1 MTQKE
6 RMLAGQ
12 LYLVD
17 EELAAENRRTAGVL
31 RQFNSEPEPE
41 ARAALLRG
49 LLGGTGRTFRI
60 EPPFR
65 CDYGSHI
72 YLGEN
77 FYANYELIV
86 LDQCDVR
93 FGDNVML
100 GPRVSLFSAGHPLDA
115 DIRNAGLEYGKPITV
130 GSNVWMGGC
139 VTVNGGVTI
148 GDNVVIGSGSV
159 VTHDIPSNVIAAGN
173 PCRVLRPLT
182 DADRAHWQQE
192 AARWRAECGGEARS
206 PRGWTAVPGLCRRVR
221 ARGHRRG
228 PRLSR
233 HFAAAERAGRVRPRL
248 GAARAAAPPRHGKC
262 PALRRGGPHALF
274 PRRRP
279 RCHRPERGRH
289 HRLRRDGRR
298 SHCADSGPLP
308 LGARP
313 ALYLD
318 LTAAV
323 LRQRPAPQAG
333 RMGFTIEQERLVRDG
348 GFLYQAMAARFGS
361 AAPVTPGQEYVSAA
375 LLRSG
380 DPLLPDYF
388 DRLIPSLERT
398 VEGLRRG
405 SEPERLHY
413 YETAL
418 RELREM
424 RELYDNGC

>member
-1 MTQKE
+1 MPGSSTSWTRSWQP
-6 RMLAGQ
+6 RCAIPSGCSGSS
-12 LYLVD
+12 
-17 EELAAENRRTAGVL
+17 TAS
-31 RQFNSEPEPE
+31 REPE

-182 DADRAHWQQE
+182 DTD
-192 AARWRAECGGEARS
+192 
-206 PRGWTAVPGLCRRVR
+206 
-221 ARGHRRG
+221 
-228 PRLSR
+228 
-233 HFAAAERAGRVRPRL
+233 
-248 GAARAAAPPRHGKC
+248 C
-262 PALRRGGPHALF
+262 P
-274 PRRRP
+274 
-279 RCHRPERGRH
+279 
-289 HRLRRDGRR
+289 
-298 SHCADSGPLP
+298 
-308 LGARP
+308 
-313 ALYLD
+313 
-318 LTAAV
+318 
-323 LRQRPAPQAG
+323 
-333 RMGFTIEQERLVRDG
+333 
-348 GFLYQAMAARFGS
+348 
-361 AAPVTPGQEYVSAA
+361 
-375 LLRSG
+375 
-380 DPLLPDYF
+380 
-388 DRLIPSLERT
+388 
-398 VEGLRRG
+398 
-405 SEPERLHY
+405 
-413 YETAL
+413 
-418 RELREM
+418 
-424 RELYDNGC
+424 

>member
-17 EELAAENRRTAGVL
+17 EELAAEMRRTAGVL

-100 GPRVSLFSAGHPLDA
+100 GPRVSLFSACHPLDA
-115 DIRNAGLEYGKPITV
+115 DIRNTGLEYGKPI
-130 GSNVWMGGC
+130 
-139 VTVNGGVTI
+139 TI

-192 AARWRAECGGEARS
+192 AARWRAACGR
-206 PRGWTAVPGLCRRVR
+206 
-221 ARGHRRG
+221 
-228 PRLSR
+228 
-233 HFAAAERAGRVRPRL
+233 
-248 GAARAAAPPRHGKC
+248 
-262 PALRRGGPHALF
+262 
-274 PRRRP
+274 
-279 RCHRPERGRH
+279 
-289 HRLRRDGRR
+289 
-298 SHCADSGPLP
+298 
-308 LGARP
+308 
-313 ALYLD
+313 
-318 LTAAV
+318 
-323 LRQRPAPQAG
+323 
-333 RMGFTIEQERLVRDG
+333 
-348 GFLYQAMAARFGS
+348 
-361 AAPVTPGQEYVSAA
+361 
-375 LLRSG
+375 
-380 DPLLPDYF
+380 
-388 DRLIPSLERT
+388 
-398 VEGLRRG
+398 
-405 SEPERLHY
+405 
-413 YETAL
+413 
-418 RELREM
+418 
-424 RELYDNGC
+424 

>member
-17 EELAAENRRTAGVL
+17 EELAAEMRHTVGVL

-41 ARAALLRG
+41 VRAALLRG
-49 LLGGTGRTFRI
+49 LLGGTGRSFKI

-100 GPRVSLFSAGHPLDA
+100 GPRVSLFSACHPLDA
-115 DIRNAGLEYGKPITV
+115 DIRNTGLEYGKPITV

-192 AARWRAECGGEARS
+192 AARWRAECGR
-206 PRGWTAVPGLCRRVR
+206 
-221 ARGHRRG
+221 
-228 PRLSR
+228 
-233 HFAAAERAGRVRPRL
+233 
-248 GAARAAAPPRHGKC
+248 
-262 PALRRGGPHALF
+262 
-274 PRRRP
+274 
-279 RCHRPERGRH
+279 
-289 HRLRRDGRR
+289 
-298 SHCADSGPLP
+298 
-308 LGARP
+308 
-313 ALYLD
+313 
-318 LTAAV
+318 
-323 LRQRPAPQAG
+323 
-333 RMGFTIEQERLVRDG
+333 
-348 GFLYQAMAARFGS
+348 
-361 AAPVTPGQEYVSAA
+361 
-375 LLRSG
+375 
-380 DPLLPDYF
+380 
-388 DRLIPSLERT
+388 
-398 VEGLRRG
+398 
-405 SEPERLHY
+405 
-413 YETAL
+413 
-418 RELREM
+418 
-424 RELYDNGC
+424 

>member
-17 EELAAENRRTAGVL
+17 EELAAEMRHTVGVL

-100 GPRVSLFSAGHPLDA
+100 GPR
-115 DIRNAGLEYGKPITV
+115 
-130 GSNVWMGGC
+130 
-139 VTVNGGVTI
+139 GVTI

-159 VTHDIPSNVIAAGN
+159 VTRDIPSNVIAAGN

-192 AARWRAECGGEARS
+192 AARWRAECGR
-206 PRGWTAVPGLCRRVR
+206 
-221 ARGHRRG
+221 
-228 PRLSR
+228 
-233 HFAAAERAGRVRPRL
+233 
-248 GAARAAAPPRHGKC
+248 
-262 PALRRGGPHALF
+262 
-274 PRRRP
+274 
-279 RCHRPERGRH
+279 
-289 HRLRRDGRR
+289 
-298 SHCADSGPLP
+298 
-308 LGARP
+308 
-313 ALYLD
+313 
-318 LTAAV
+318 
-323 LRQRPAPQAG
+323 
-333 RMGFTIEQERLVRDG
+333 
-348 GFLYQAMAARFGS
+348 
-361 AAPVTPGQEYVSAA
+361 
-375 LLRSG
+375 
-380 DPLLPDYF
+380 
-388 DRLIPSLERT
+388 
-398 VEGLRRG
+398 
-405 SEPERLHY
+405 
-413 YETAL
+413 
-418 RELREM
+418 
-424 RELYDNGC
+424 

>member
-17 EELAAENRRTAGVL
+17 EELAAEMRHTVGVL

-115 DIRNAGLEYGKPITV
+115 DIRNTGLEYGKPITV

-148 GDNVVIGSGSV
+148 GDNVVIGSGSVVTHDIQIEIGLIAPQGSGSV

-192 AARWRAECGGEARS
+192 AARWRAECGR
-206 PRGWTAVPGLCRRVR
+206 
-221 ARGHRRG
+221 
-228 PRLSR
+228 
-233 HFAAAERAGRVRPRL
+233 
-248 GAARAAAPPRHGKC
+248 
-262 PALRRGGPHALF
+262 
-274 PRRRP
+274 
-279 RCHRPERGRH
+279 
-289 HRLRRDGRR
+289 
-298 SHCADSGPLP
+298 
-308 LGARP
+308 
-313 ALYLD
+313 
-318 LTAAV
+318 
-323 LRQRPAPQAG
+323 
-333 RMGFTIEQERLVRDG
+333 
-348 GFLYQAMAARFGS
+348 
-361 AAPVTPGQEYVSAA
+361 
-375 LLRSG
+375 
-380 DPLLPDYF
+380 
-388 DRLIPSLERT
+388 
-398 VEGLRRG
+398 
-405 SEPERLHY
+405 
-413 YETAL
+413 
-418 RELREM
+418 
-424 RELYDNGC
+424 

>member
-1 MTQKE
+1 MQEALHAKLYSE
-6 RMLAGQ
+6 KQLALRLASKRLSAYYQ
-12 LYLVD
+12 EQD
-17 EELAAENRRTAGVL
+17 AAEENRLVAFEKTMRKRIELLQRQAKEEDEALFSELSAEFDRLRALLDERITRLRSEREANAAALQEAGAPAFSAL
-31 RQFNSEPEPE
+31 QNEPLTGQE

-115 DIRNAGLEYGKPITV
+115 DIRNTGLEYGRPITV

-192 AARWRAECGGEARS
+192 AARWRAACGR
-206 PRGWTAVPGLCRRVR
+206 
-221 ARGHRRG
+221 
-228 PRLSR
+228 
-233 HFAAAERAGRVRPRL
+233 
-248 GAARAAAPPRHGKC
+248 
-262 PALRRGGPHALF
+262 
-274 PRRRP
+274 
-279 RCHRPERGRH
+279 
-289 HRLRRDGRR
+289 
-298 SHCADSGPLP
+298 
-308 LGARP
+308 
-313 ALYLD
+313 
-318 LTAAV
+318 
-323 LRQRPAPQAG
+323 
-333 RMGFTIEQERLVRDG
+333 
-348 GFLYQAMAARFGS
+348 
-361 AAPVTPGQEYVSAA
+361 
-375 LLRSG
+375 
-380 DPLLPDYF
+380 
-388 DRLIPSLERT
+388 
-398 VEGLRRG
+398 
-405 SEPERLHY
+405 
-413 YETAL
+413 
-418 RELREM
+418 
-424 RELYDNGC
+424 

>member
-1 MTQKE
+1 MAVSGIYCTSFGVCGS
-6 RMLAGQ
+6 RPAG
-12 LYLVD
+12 
-17 EELAAENRRTAGVL
+17 R
-31 RQFNSEPEPE
+31 
-41 ARAALLRG
+41 RG

-192 AARWRAECGGEARS
+192 AARWRAACGR
-206 PRGWTAVPGLCRRVR
+206 
-221 ARGHRRG
+221 
-228 PRLSR
+228 
-233 HFAAAERAGRVRPRL
+233 
-248 GAARAAAPPRHGKC
+248 
-262 PALRRGGPHALF
+262 
-274 PRRRP
+274 
-279 RCHRPERGRH
+279 
-289 HRLRRDGRR
+289 
-298 SHCADSGPLP
+298 
-308 LGARP
+308 
-313 ALYLD
+313 
-318 LTAAV
+318 
-323 LRQRPAPQAG
+323 
-333 RMGFTIEQERLVRDG
+333 
-348 GFLYQAMAARFGS
+348 
-361 AAPVTPGQEYVSAA
+361 
-375 LLRSG
+375 
-380 DPLLPDYF
+380 
-388 DRLIPSLERT
+388 
-398 VEGLRRG
+398 
-405 SEPERLHY
+405 
-413 YETAL
+413 
-418 RELREM
+418 
-424 RELYDNGC
+424 

>member
-6 RMLAGQ
+6 RMLGRAALSRGRGAGGR
-12 LYLVD
+12 
-17 EELAAENRRTAGVL
+17 EPPHRRGAPAVQQRTGAGG
-31 RQFNSEPEPE
+31 
-41 ARAALLRG
+41 RAALLRG

-192 AARWRAECGGEARS
+192 AARWRAACGR
-206 PRGWTAVPGLCRRVR
+206 
-221 ARGHRRG
+221 
-228 PRLSR
+228 
-233 HFAAAERAGRVRPRL
+233 
-248 GAARAAAPPRHGKC
+248 
-262 PALRRGGPHALF
+262 
-274 PRRRP
+274 
-279 RCHRPERGRH
+279 
-289 HRLRRDGRR
+289 
-298 SHCADSGPLP
+298 
-308 LGARP
+308 
-313 ALYLD
+313 
-318 LTAAV
+318 
-323 LRQRPAPQAG
+323 
-333 RMGFTIEQERLVRDG
+333 
-348 GFLYQAMAARFGS
+348 
-361 AAPVTPGQEYVSAA
+361 
-375 LLRSG
+375 
-380 DPLLPDYF
+380 
-388 DRLIPSLERT
+388 
-398 VEGLRRG
+398 
-405 SEPERLHY
+405 
-413 YETAL
+413 
-418 RELREM
+418 
-424 RELYDNGC
+424 